1 MIVQLLKDLA
11 PVPSCGILM
20 VVILSCVLFGIQTF
34 FHLPQGALSVG
45 ASVFL
50 NGRILKVV
58 TYSFY
63 HQTSAQLLLNVVAL
77 VFLCGSLEKGF
88 GTVRF
93 LFFFSTLSTTTG
105 LFYSLGDLLLGGS
118 EQNEA
123 EGLFPAVLACVTL
136 TTTHTKVTK
145 GFLCGISFPAMAL
158 PWILLI
164 IAWFAP
170 RSSLPC
176 NIIAILVGWI
186 HGKGWLSH
194 LEISE
199 AKAGVLEKTMPFRLL
214 RRIGG
219 VMFVPASTEARRKTI
234 LPQINPKPGSY
245 PVQAY
250 APLSSLN
257 AVDSNSR
264 FHEGWPNASSIS
276 AAPKAPPELNRL
288 EVRQTLGWLFT
299 AAFLAIAAKKISSY
313 GCHFTP

>member
-1 MIVQLLKDLA
+1 MILQLFKDLA
-11 PVPSCGILM
+11 PVPSCGILL

-34 FHLPQGALSVG
+34 FNLTQGTLSVG

-50 NGRILKVV
+50 NGRIHKLV

-63 HQTSAQLLLNVVAL
+63 HHTSAQLLLNIVAL
-77 VFLCGSLEKGF
+77 VFLCGSLEKGL

-93 LFFFSTLSTTTG
+93 LFFFSVLSTTTG
-105 LFYSLGDLLLGGS
+105 LSYSLGDLLRGGNV
-118 EQNEA
+118 QNEV
-123 EGLFPAVLACVTL
+123 EGLLPAVLACVTL

-164 IAWFAP
+164 IASFAP
-170 RSSLPC
+170 RCSLPC

-186 HGKGWLSH
+186 YGKGWFSH
-194 LEISE
+194 LELSE
-199 AKAGVLEKTMPFRLL
+199 AKAGILEKTMPFRLL

-219 VMFVPASTEARRKTI
+219 VMFVPASTEERRKAI
-234 LPQINPKPGSY
+234 LPQINPTPGSY

-257 AVDSNSR
+257 AADSNAT
-264 FHEGWPNASSIS
+264 FHEGWPNATTVF
-276 AAPKAPPELNRL
+276 AAPKPPPQLNRL
-288 EVRQTLGWLFT
+288 EEIQTFG
-299 AAFLAIAAKKISSY
+299 
-313 GCHFTP
+313 

>member
-1 MIVQLLKDLA
+1 MILKLLKDLF

-20 VVILSCVLFGIQTF
+20 VVVLSCVLFGIQTF
-34 FHLPQGALSVG
+34 FNVTPVALSVG

-50 NGRILKVV
+50 KGRIHKLV

-63 HQTSAQLLLNVVAL
+63 HQTSAQLLLNIVAL

-93 LFFFSTLSTTTG
+93 LFLFSALSTTTG
-105 LFYSLGDLLLGGS
+105 LFYSLEDLLRGGS
-118 EQNEA
+118 GQNEA
-123 EGLFPAVLACVTL
+123 EGLLPAVLACVAL

-158 PWILLI
+158 PWIILI
-164 IAWFAP
+164 IASFAP

-186 HGKGWLSH
+186 YGKGWFSH
-194 LEISE
+194 LDFLE
-199 AKAGVLEKTMPFRLL
+199 AKAGILEKTMPFRFL

-219 VMFVPASTEARRKTI
+219 VMFVPVSTEERRKTI
-234 LPQINPKPGSY
+234 LPQISPTAGSY

-257 AVDSNSR
+257 AFDSNAR
-264 FHEGWPNASSIS
+264 FHEGWPNATSIS
-276 AAPKAPPELNRL
+276 AAPKPIPGLNRL
-288 EVRQTLGWLFT
+288 EVGQTVR
-299 AAFLAIAAKKISSY
+299 
-313 GCHFTP
+313 

>member
-1 MIVQLLKDLA
+1 MA

-20 VVILSCVLFGIQTF
+20 LVILSCVLFGIQTF
-34 FHLPQGALSVG
+34 FNLTQGALSVG
-45 ASVFL
+45 ASVFS
-50 NGRILKVV
+50 NGQIHKLV

-77 VFLCGSLEKGF
+77 VFLCGSLEKSF
-88 GTVRF
+88 GTIRF
-93 LFFFSTLSTTTG
+93 LFFFSALSTTTG
-105 LFYSLGDLLLGGS
+105 LFYSLEELLRGVS

-123 EGLFPAVLACVTL
+123 EGLLPAVLACVTL

-164 IAWFAP
+164 VASFAP

-176 NIIAILVGWI
+176 NITAILVGWI
-186 HGKGWLSH
+186 HGKGWFSR

-219 VMFVPASTEARRKTI
+219 VMFVPASAEERRKTI
-234 LPQINPKPGSY
+234 LPQINPTPGSY
-245 PVQAY
+245 PVQVY

-257 AVDSNSR
+257 AVNSNAS
-264 FHEGWPNASSIS
+264 FHEGWPNATSIS
-276 AAPKAPPELNRL
+276 AAPKPPPELNRL
-288 EVRQTLGWLFT
+288 EVQ
-299 AAFLAIAAKKISSY
+299 
-313 GCHFTP
+313 

>member
-1 MIVQLLKDLA
+1 MIFQLLKDLA

-20 VVILSCVLFGIQTF
+20 VAILSCVLFVIQTF
-34 FHLPQGALSVG
+34 FNMSQGALSVG

-50 NGRILKVV
+50 NGRIHKLV

-63 HQTSAQLLLNVVAL
+63 HQTSAQLILNVVAL
-77 VFLCGSLEKGF
+77 LFLCGSLENGF

-93 LFFFSTLSTTTG
+93 LFFFSVLSTTTG
-105 LFYSLGDLLLGGS
+105 LFYSLEDLLRGGS

-164 IAWFAP
+164 IASFAP

-186 HGKGWLSH
+186 HGKGWFSH
-194 LEISE
+194 LEFSE
-199 AKAGVLEKTMPFRLL
+199 AKASVLEKTMPFRLL
-214 RRIGG
+214 KRIGG
-219 VMFVPASTEARRKTI
+219 VMFVPASTEERRKTI
-234 LPQINPKPGSY
+234 LPQINPTPGSY
-245 PVQAY
+245 PVQAN
-250 APLSSLN
+250 ARLSSLN

-264 FHEGWPNASSIS
+264 FHEGWPNAAGMSP
-276 AAPKAPPELNRL
+276 APKSPPELNRL
-288 EVRQTLGWLFT
+288 EVR
-299 AAFLAIAAKKISSY
+299 
-313 GCHFTP
+313 